1 MAQQRALTIVDIPW
15 LRRASQ
21 KSGALLVPRGIADRL
36 LAGGL
41 VEQLDTTRDC
51 LTITRR
57 GQLALTKL
65 G

>member
-1 MAQQRALTIVDIPW
+1 MAPQRALTIVDIPW

-21 KSGALLVPRGIADRL
+21 KSGALLVPQGIASRL

-41 VEQLDTTRDC
+41 VELDLSREC
-51 LTITRR
+51 LTITKR

>member
-1 MAQQRALTIVDIPW
+1 MAIQRALTIIDIPW
-15 LRRASQ
+15 LRRAAQ
-21 KSGALLVPRGIADRL
+21 KSGALLTPQGIAERL

-41 VEQLDTTRDC
+41 VQLDINREC
-51 LTITRR
+51 LTITKR